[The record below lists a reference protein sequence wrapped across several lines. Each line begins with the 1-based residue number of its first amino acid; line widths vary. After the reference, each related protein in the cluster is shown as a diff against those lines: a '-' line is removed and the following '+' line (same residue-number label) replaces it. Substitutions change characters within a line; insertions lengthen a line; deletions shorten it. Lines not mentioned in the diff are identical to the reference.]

1 MARFDPQSTG
11 LAVLTGGLMLGGA
24 LAAAT
29 PTRMR
34 PSPQPE
40 WRIPAVEIALG
51 TGDAGGESA
60 PWFTADTYEVLPA
73 AHRAPT
79 YDAPAVPPAEA
90 HVDRRYADDGDWRQV
105 DADEVEIAGA
115 DNDMPILAPEDDEP
129 APLDDHA
136 MDEDTTVATPP
147 A

>member
-11 LAVLTGGLMLGGA
+11 LGLLAGGLMLGGA

-34 PSPQPE
+34 PPPEPE
-40 WRIPAVEIALG
+40 WRIPGAAIAVG

-60 PWFTADTYEVLPA
+60 PWFAADTYEVLPA
-73 AHRAPT
+73 VHHAPT

-90 HVDRRYADDGDWRQV
+90 HLDRRYADNGDWRQV
-105 DADEVEIAGA
+105 DADEVEVAGA

-129 APLDDHA
+129 ANRDDRA
-136 MDEDTTVATPP
+136 VEEETTGATPP